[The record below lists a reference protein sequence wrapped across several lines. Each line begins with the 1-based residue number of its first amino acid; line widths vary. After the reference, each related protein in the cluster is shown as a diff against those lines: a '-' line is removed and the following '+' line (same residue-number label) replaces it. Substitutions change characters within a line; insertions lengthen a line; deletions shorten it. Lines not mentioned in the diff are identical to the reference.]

1 MTAPLLEARSLTKS
15 FPGVR
20 ALKGVSLTVERGEVL
35 AVIGENGAGKSTL
48 MKILAGVQ
56 TADSGEI
63 LLEGQPVALRSV
75 HDALASGIALIHQ
88 ELNLADNLD
97 VAANIFL
104 GREPLRWW
112 GTPATRSGAGVSACP
127 SPPSVPLG
135 EPTTGKRDACPTPA
149 AAGTAAPLRFG
160 LIDTARMHREAKQFL
175 DAVGLDVKPDTLV
188 STLAIGQQQLVEIAK
203 ALSTN
208 ARVLIMDEPTSS
220 LSAREAENL
229 FKVIRDLRA
238 RGVSIV
244 YISHRLGEVK
254 QLADR
259 VTVLRDGE
267 NSGGLSREEISHAA
281 MVKLMV
287 GRDLS
292 QFYPHEP
299 HRAGDVALHV
309 DRLRTPAHPRHE
321 VSFSVRAGEIVGLAG
336 LVGAGR
342 TEVLLSLFGVTPALG
357 GTIRVSGKEVSPASP
372 QSAIEAGLALVPED
386 RKKQGVVL
394 EMPVRENV
402 SLASLRRDQR
412 NGFLNQ
418 RREVELSTEMIGAMR
433 IKTPS
438 DRQVVQ
444 FLSGGNQQKVVLGKW
459 LAIQPRVLFLD
470 EPTRGIDVGAKQE
483 IYKLMEELARQGV
496 AILFVSSEMEE
507 ILGMS
512 DRVLVMHE
520 GRLTGELQRSELSEE
535 AVMHLATG
543 ALN

>member
-1 MTAPLLEARSLTKS
+1 MPLLAARSLTKS

-20 ALKGVSLTVERGEVL
+20 ALKGVSLTVECGEVL

-56 TADSGEI
+56 TADSGDI
-63 LLEGQPVALRSV
+63 LLDGQPVAVRSV
-75 HDALASGIALIHQ
+75 HDALAQGIALIHQ

-104 GREPLRWW
+104 GREPR
-112 GTPATRSGAGVSACP
+112 
-127 SPPSVPLG
+127 
-135 EPTTGKRDACPTPA
+135 
-149 AAGTAAPLRFG
+149 RFG
-160 LIDTARMHREAKQFL
+160 WIDTARTHREAKQFL
-175 DAVGLDVKPDTLV
+175 DAVGLDVPPTTLV

-267 NSGGLSREEISHAA
+267 NSGELAREEINHAA

-292 QFYPHEP
+292 QFYAHTPHTPGEVTL
-299 HRAGDVALHV
+299 AV
-309 DRLRTPAHPRHE
+309 DRLRTPAHPRHA
-321 VSFSVRAGEIVGLAG
+321 VSFTVRAGEIVGLAG

-342 TEVLLSLFGVTPALG
+342 TEVLLSLFGVTPAQG
-357 GTIRVSGKEVSPASP
+357 GTIRVGGKEVSPASP
-372 QSAIEAGLALVPED
+372 QEAIEAGLALVPED
-386 RKKQGVVL
+386 RKQQGVVL
-394 EMPVRENV
+394 GLPVRENL

-412 NGFLNQ
+412 MGFLNEA
-418 RREVELSTEMIGAMR
+418 RELAVSAEMTAAMR
-433 IKTPS
+433 IKTPN
-438 DRQVVQ
+438 DRQVVR

-459 LAIQPRVLFLD
+459 LAIQPRLLFLD

-483 IYKLMEELARQGV
+483 IYKLMEELARKGV

-507 ILGMS
+507 ILGLS

-520 GRLTGELQRSELSEE
+520 GRIAGELRREQLSEE

-543 ALN
+543 AELTTAL